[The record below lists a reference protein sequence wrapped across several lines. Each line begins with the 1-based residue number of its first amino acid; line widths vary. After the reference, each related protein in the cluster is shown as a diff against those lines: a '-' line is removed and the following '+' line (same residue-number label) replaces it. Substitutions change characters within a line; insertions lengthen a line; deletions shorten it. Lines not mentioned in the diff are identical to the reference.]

1 MQCWWALQPFPTRRA
16 PRRSSARLSA
26 ASSTRR
32 GAVLG
37 VLLLGSC
44 SVSHPGP
51 AALFSP
57 VGRGRWHRRVP
68 ISAMKIAP
76 FGSPQEE
83 RGGCGRRSPSAT
95 EQGAKQQPKKKKKA
109 KEQAD
114 TVAAQLEA
122 VSSFPESMWG
132 FCRNLP
138 CNRRKICPILASG
151 WRRASPWGCSLKAR
165 ERNFLEVTLSPAQL
179 WPRPAEAFCFSVQTR
194 GQNQDTSAMHGLCFF
209 TVQRAIF
216 F

>member
-1 MQCWWALQPFPTRRA
+1 MFLFFPQLFVQCWWALQPFPTRRA
-16 PRRSSARLSA
+16 PRRGSARLSA

-95 EQGAKQQPKKKKKA
+95 EQGAKQQPKKKKRQKNRL
-109 KEQAD
+109 
-114 TVAAQLEA
+114 TPL
-122 VSSFPESMWG
+122 
-132 FCRNLP
+132 LP
-138 CNRRKICPILASG
+138 
-151 WRRASPWGCSLKAR
+151 SLKLFPLSLRACGGFAEICRATGEKFAR
-165 ERNFLEVTLSPAQL
+165 F
-179 WPRPAEAFCFSVQTR
+179 WPRDGEGRVR
-194 GQNQDTSAMHGLCFF
+194 GAALCR
-209 TVQRAIF
+209 QGKENSWR
-216 F
+216 